1 MTPKK
6 GAPDRS
12 LIERIVDLGVVPILL
27 IASLLLPPASLGQRL
42 FAREGAVV
50 DAKTGGVIA
59 GPAGSEA
66 VIPAG
71 AASGKMRIAYTALQ
85 TAGVSAA
92 SGSHVYAAS
101 VGAAGVVDVASDSP
115 EGQAIAQVPPGIILF
130 QPFYSLKALSK
141 ETPSAAQVTVP
152 LPNELA
158 AVERAD
164 LYAWDGQTWRWQPSR
179 PSADLLYLETE
190 VSSLPVLL
198 AVTQASIGVPDV
210 AIGLL
215 DPSNTSRSVDADS
228 LSVPGFHIGDD
239 LGIAGAASPVQSD
252 CCLAL
257 VSNTVAGVLRSDLV
271 DNMLIDPEL
280 RSAHAQAIVA
290 AISSAGFD
298 GVDLDYQGVDP
309 ALRAELTA
317 FVQDVAQRLQSQTKR
332 LVVRVG
338 PPATD
343 GVHWDTGAFD
353 WRAIGKAADRIRIP
367 ALAELEAYAPDGD
380 MDRMLAWA
388 VGEVDRRKIELMTTS
403 QARDESPAG
412 VRMVPYSE
420 AIGSLIGAVEA
431 NRVIDIL
438 MPGEQLSFGVATQ
451 AADADVAFDPDAQV
465 YYFDYQG
472 HDGATHTMY
481 LETASSVARKMQYV
495 NRYALGGFEIDDA
508 LSPLADA
515 SIITVIESHNQQTID
530 ISAPQFAIVWTVTD
544 PQGKIGKEIVPL
556 ANPNWT
562 WTAPNNPGGYI
573 IGVALSDDGGQT
585 ERAPMVELD
594 VTVPTPTPAPTP
606 EPTPT
611 AAPEPTLQPG
621 AAATYMVQFV
631 EDVTVKDNTQ
641 FDKGKDFTKTWRLK
655 NSGTVAWPAD
665 TALAYDSGEN
675 MAAVKTVPVGAV
687 APGATVD
694 ISVDMK
700 APDKDA
706 VVQSRWSLKS
716 AAGSFRGGSVFV
728 QIRSGEPPVAAAAAP
743 ASAPVARAGNV
754 GGYFGYGIQAHID
767 GDMGQIFSHVNA
779 LGFNWIK
786 QQVEWFRYNPAPG
799 QYDWGHLDRIVDTA
813 QAHGVNVLF
822 SVVKA
827 PRWARPPGDT
837 DEGPPSDPATYAT
850 FMRELAAR
858 YKGRVKAYEIW
869 NEQNLYYEWG
879 GRGGKLNAGK
889 YVQLLAGAYNAV
901 KSVDPGAVVIS
912 GALTP
917 TGLTDWDIAVD
928 DAIYLEE
935 MYKAGLARYCD
946 AVGAHPSGYNNPPD
960 AQWNT
965 WSDPSAPSFKGHRS
979 FFFRSTMEQYRNIM
993 VKYGDGHKRIW
1004 VTEFG
1009 WATVDGLGVG
1019 PAEGYG
1025 YAADNTEAEQAQF
1038 IVRAYEMARN
1048 WGFVGPMFLWNLNF
1062 APVSGRQDEKAA
1074 FGIVRHDWAP
1084 RPAFSALQNMPK

>member
-1 MTPKK
+1 
-6 GAPDRS
+6 
-12 LIERIVDLGVVPILL
+12 
-27 IASLLLPPASLGQRL
+27 
-42 FAREGAVV
+42 
-50 DAKTGGVIA
+50 
-59 GPAGSEA
+59 
-66 VIPAG
+66 
-71 AASGKMRIAYTALQ
+71 
-85 TAGVSAA
+85 
-92 SGSHVYAAS
+92 
-101 VGAAGVVDVASDSP
+101 
-115 EGQAIAQVPPGIILF
+115 
-130 QPFYSLKALSK
+130 
-141 ETPSAAQVTVP
+141 
-152 LPNELA
+152 
-158 AVERAD
+158 
-164 LYAWDGQTWRWQPSR
+164 
-179 PSADLLYLETE
+179 
-190 VSSLPVLL
+190 VLL
-198 AVTQASIGVPDV
+198 AVTQASVVVPEV
-210 AIGLL
+210 SVGLS
-215 DPSNTSRSVDADS
+215 DPDEVTGPVPADS
-228 LSVPGFHIGDD
+228 LSIPGFTLADD
-239 LGIAGAASPVQSD
+239 FGIAGSATPVRAAS
-252 CCLAL
+252 CLAL
-257 VSNTVAGVLRSDLV
+257 VSDRVAGVLRSDLV
-271 DNMLIDPEL
+271 DNMLIDAAT
-280 RSAHAQAIVA
+280 RSAHVQAMVDA
-290 AISSAGFD
+290 VVETGFD
-298 GVDLDYQGVDP
+298 GVDLDYQGVDSELREEFTVFVRELGQ
-309 ALRAELTA
+309 ALNLGGK
-317 FVQDVAQRLQSQTKR
+317 QLM
-332 LVVRVG
+332 VRVSM
-338 PPATD
+338 PATD
-343 GVHWDTGAFD
+343 GVHWDTGAYD
-353 WRAIGKAADRIRIP
+353 WRAIGALANRIRIP
-367 ALAELEAYAPDGD
+367 VLTSLETYAPDGE
-380 MDRMLAWA
+380 MDQMLAWA
-388 VGEVDRRKIELMTTS
+388 VGEVDRRRIELTATAS
-403 QARDESPAG
+403 ALDVSAEGSTLVHYAD
-412 VRMVPYSE
+412 
-420 AIGSLIGAVEA
+420 AISILIGDVRAEQAIAAVLPGERIEFGATPDRTEA
-431 NRVIDIL
+431 NI
-438 MPGEQLSFGVATQ
+438 
-451 AADADVAFDPDAQV
+451 AFDSDAQV
-465 YYFDYQG
+465 HYFDYRDD
-472 HDGATHTMY
+472 DGALHTVF
-481 LETASSVARKMQYV
+481 LETASSVARKLQYV
-495 NRYALGGFEIDDA
+495 SRYALGGFEIDGA
-508 LSPLADA
+508 LSPLANDDVLPVLVDH
-515 SIITVIESHNQQTID
+515 SQTAVVA
-530 ISAPQFAIVWTVTD
+530 APQFAIVWTVTD
-544 PQGKIGKEIVPL
+544 PAGNIGKEIVPL

-562 WTAPNNPGGYI
+562 WTAPNNPGSYV

-585 ERAPMVELD
+585 ERVPVAQVD
-594 VTVPTPTPAPTP
+594 VIVPTPTPAPTP